1 MKNFLLITLLFIS
14 LCPLWAQNIGIGT
27 ASPSNKAILDIQ
39 SNSKGLLVPRM
50 SSVERNSIFPSIS
63 DSGLLVFQT
72 NTPTG
77 YYFWTGSGWQYFS
90 NILDGANVGET
101 LFWNGTNWNP
111 TNHIFDNNGSIG
123 IGTTTPT
130 SSLHINSPS
139 AFVRRI
145 HITNSTSGT
154 SLLDGLT
161 IALGGTPADAVIMQN
176 EAQPL
181 IFGTSGNERVRIDAA
196 GNVGINNFVPAAK
209 LDVSGT
215 IKLGNNGTVI
225 NAFIKNTQNVDLP
238 SIAAGTSFLQI
249 FAVTN
254 VTLGAAVHISP
265 DQALSNGLVI
275 CYARVSS
282 ANNIEVKFLNNSA
295 AAIDPTAMN
304 WHIGIVQ

>member
-1 MKNFLLITLLFIS
+1 MKNFLLITLLFICLS
-14 LCPLWAQNIGIGT
+14 PLWAQNIGIGT

-50 SSVERNSIFPSIS
+50 SSVERDSIFPSIS

-72 NTPTG
+72 NTPAG

-111 TNHIFDNNGSIG
+111 TNHIFDSNGSIG

-130 SSLHINSPS
+130 SSLHINSPVGS
-139 AFVRRI
+139 VRRI
-145 HITNSTSGT
+145 HFTNGNTGT
-154 SLLDGLT
+154 TLLDGLT
-161 IALGGTPADAVIMQN
+161 ISIGGVSADAVILQN
-176 EAQPL
+176 EALPL
-181 IFGTSGNERVRIDAA
+181 IFGTAGNERMRIDAA
-196 GNVGINNFVPAAK
+196 GNLGINNIVPAAK

-215 IKLGNNGTVI
+215 IKLGTNGTVV

-238 SIAAGTSFLQI
+238 SIAAGASFLQI

-295 AAIDPTAMN
+295 AAIDPAAMN